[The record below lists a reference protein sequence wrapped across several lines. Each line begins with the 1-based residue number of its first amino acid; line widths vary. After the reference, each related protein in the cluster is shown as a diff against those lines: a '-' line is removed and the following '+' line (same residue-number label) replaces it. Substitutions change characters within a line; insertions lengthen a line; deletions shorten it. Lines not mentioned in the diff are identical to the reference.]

1 MCLSSGY
8 KIVIVRLR
16 SYVNIFVLNILS
28 NVSRPHGVESGF
40 SNERP
45 KQVSSGLQAN
55 YVLDHITV
63 NKNATDK
70 SPEARKAMK

>member
-16 SYVNIFVLNILS
+16 SYVNVFVLNILS
-28 NVSRPHGVESGF
+28 NASLPHGVESGF
-40 SNERP
+40 SSERP
-45 KQVSSGLQAN
+45 KQISSRLQAN
-55 YVLDHITV
+55 YVSAHIRV

-70 SPEARKAMK
+70 PPETRKAKK